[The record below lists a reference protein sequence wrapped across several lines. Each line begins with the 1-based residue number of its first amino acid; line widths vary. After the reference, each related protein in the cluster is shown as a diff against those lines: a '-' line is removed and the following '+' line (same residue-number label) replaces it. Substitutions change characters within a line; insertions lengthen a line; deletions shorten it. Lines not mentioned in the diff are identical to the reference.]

1 MTTHRKFVGLALA
14 LAAGAATLAPAT
26 AAFAQYD
33 TRYDSDQAYAQA
45 QAARQDQARRDYD
58 AQYGPGAYD
67 RYYAAQADGAYRQDR
82 DGYREDRDAY
92 REDRRECHEE
102 KKGNEVGGALL
113 GGIAGA
119 VIGSN
124 VARGGG
130 REGGAI
136 IGGVGGAALGS
147 SIAKNSTH
155 C

>member
-1 MTTHRKFVGLALA
+1 MMTQIRAESLALGLGALMMAGLPAVA
-14 LAAGAATLAPAT
+14 LAQP
-26 AAFAQYD
+26 YD
-33 TRYDSDQAYAQA
+33 PGSDTGGYGQGRYDQQ
-45 QAARQDQARRDYD
+45 RRDYD
-58 AQYGPGAYD
+58 AQYGSGSYD
-67 RYYAAQADGAYRQDR
+67 RYMADQQHA
-82 DGYREDRDAY
+82 REA
-92 REDRRECHEE
+92 CHEQ
-102 KKGNEVGGALL
+102 KKDNQVVGGVL

-155 C
+155 CDGR